1 MVKKLLAL
9 LLIGIVAFGTAAC
22 RSDDSTGSSEKTT
35 AENESGSSQE
45 NHPEADGDSLVVYF
59 SATGNTKAVAETIA
73 DKQDADLQE
82 IVPEEPYTEEDLDYN
97 DRSSRSTKEQNN
109 ENSRPEIAKEI
120 ASIENY
126 DVIYVGYPIWWGD
139 MPRILYTFFD
149 TYDFSG
155 KTIVPFCTSGGSG
168 LSGTTDDIKALEP
181 DAEVLE
187 GLEVDG
193 SSAANADDE
202 VDEWISSI
210 GLE

>member
-1 MVKKLLAL
+1 M
-9 LLIGIVAFGTAAC
+9 
-22 RSDDSTGSSEKTT
+22 
-35 AENESGSSQE
+35 
-45 NHPEADGDSLVVYF
+45 
-59 SATGNTKAVAETIA
+59 AETIA
-73 DKQDADLQE
+73 DKQDAGLQE
-82 IVPEEPYTEEDLDYN
+82 IVPEEDLDYN
-97 DRSSRSTKEQNN
+97 DRSSRSTKEQND
-109 ENSRPEIAKEI
+109 ENSRPKIAKEI
-120 ASIENY
+120 ANIENY

-149 TYDFSG
+149 AYDFSG

-168 LSGTTDDIKALEP
+168 LSGTTDDIKELEP